1 MPHGTALPRDQLKLS
16 PSSIP
21 SSSSSSHNL
30 FWEAQEPSWQCP
42 MAQNSNKRAS
52 LMTRKLLD
60 ILQASS
66 KLPHLP
72 VVAITAS
79 LDPGAIAAI
88 SACLIPSFFWS
99 RNSKPEF
106 RKPSK
111 AIRSAHD
118 NWEIWAMGVASSSM
132 SRRRNCDR
140 DHHHFVKESHWTCG
154 RRIPSETLE
163 CKSPLLSASL
173 CNGLCVV
180 LRSSVR
186 KIWSGRKN
194 NPKWV
199 RVGES
204 WGMFPEMESFSNGS
218 SCSSS

>member
-16 PSSIP
+16 PSFIP
-21 SSSSSSHNL
+21 SSSSHNL

-42 MAQNSNKRAS
+42 MAQNSNKRAQGVT
-52 LMTRKLLD
+52 TRNLLD

-72 VVAITAS
+72 VVTITAS

-88 SACLIPSFFWS
+88 SASLIPSFFWT

-106 RKPSK
+106 CKPSK

-118 NWEIWAMGVASSSM
+118 NWEIWAKGVASSSM

-163 CKSPLLSASL
+163 CKSSLLSARL
-173 CNGLCVV
+173 CNGLWVV

-186 KIWSGRKN
+186 KVWSGRKKH
-194 NPKWV
+194 PM
-199 RVGES
+199 GAS
-204 WGMFPEMESFSNGS
+204 WGIVRNVSRDGEF
-218 SCSSS
+218 